1 MAGSHAWLHCVE
13 CGAEEPL
20 GPRFEGCP
28 RCAAEGRIASL
39 EVRYDYAR
47 VRREGALEAWRRR
60 DGGLWRF
67 RELLP
72 LDPEGEL
79 VTLNEGG
86 TPLLRL
92 PTEGPGR
99 VWIKDETRNP
109 TGAFKD
115 RFQAVSLSVARALG
129 FRKVAASTT
138 GNHGTSLAAYAAR
151 AGLGCVVF
159 CDPRAPV
166 VQRQLMRFFGARVAV
181 LAARRQHLAW
191 LVRERKWYPS
201 TNMTPR
207 PVGTPF
213 GVEGYKTIAFEVLMQ
228 LGRLPDTVFVPVAA
242 GDGLYGPWKGFRELG
257 ALGVSDPAP
266 RMVAVQAAGCDP
278 VVQGFVQGLSTV
290 PVHPDPRTVALSI
303 ADETAGGVALRAL
316 RESGG
321 AAVAVSDNAIGAA
334 MRRLGRMG
342 LAVEPSAA
350 TSVAGALAEQ
360 QAGRIGSDQ
369 DVVCIVTGG
378 LVKWPDDL
386 AAAVETD
393 ELDDP
398 SGDAVQRWVLEFDAD

>member
-1 MAGSHAWLHCVE
+1 
-13 CGAEEPL
+13 
-20 GPRFEGCP
+20 
-28 RCAAEGRIASL
+28 
-39 EVRYDYAR
+39 
-47 VRREGALEAWRRR
+47 
-60 DGGLWRF
+60 
-67 RELLP
+67 
-72 LDPEGEL
+72 
-79 VTLNEGG
+79 
-86 TPLLRL
+86 
-92 PTEGPGR
+92 
-99 VWIKDETRNP
+99 
-109 TGAFKD
+109 
-115 RFQAVSLSVARALG
+115 
-129 FRKVAASTT
+129 
-138 GNHGTSLAAYAAR
+138 
-151 AGLGCVVF
+151 
-159 CDPRAPV
+159 
-166 VQRQLMRFFGARVAV
+166 
-181 LAARRQHLAW
+181 
-191 LVRERKWYPS
+191 
-201 TNMTPR
+201 MTPR